1 MNKFILPLLA
11 SLLFVYTSQVF
22 SQDLNA
28 FDPSS
33 FKSNIKSPLKLRDI
47 LNNLP
52 KTESSSTKNN
62 VEIQKVISVDKK
74 IVEIEITGNNLVPS
88 STILNEIFLKIGDEL
103 SPYKIN
109 RVRKNIYSLGIFKNV
124 RTLVET
130 IPNKG
135 KKIIFVIE
143 ERSPIIDIIING
155 NKTISSSLIL
165 NALSS
170 QKGEIEN
177 QNLIRKDITAIKN
190 LYTNLGYSH
199 AKVISVQIAGEDK
212 NKLEIN
218 LSEGIIERFEVT
230 GNTKTNDYVI
240 LRELS
245 MKSGDAFQIE
255 KFNTEMRKIFN
266 LNYFT
271 GLNYDIK
278 PGSTPDQIVI
288 VIEVVEKES
297 SGQLT
302 FGGGFSA
309 QLGFSLFSDFFMDN
323 LMGTGQTIMLKGQ
336 FYLGGT
342 DSAGQ
347 NSTYQFK
354 YTNPWMF
361 GKRRS
366 FTFKTWFTKGLQAS
380 MDFLSSQQEFVNATK
395 KGMEVTF
402 GAPFSYQLKTFHSF
416 KDETVELPDEF
427 IKYKVDSY
435 KFLVSNDSRDVWFNP
450 KNGAHDTFSIEK
462 SFMIYDDS
470 LDFTKYDV
478 SLTRFH
484 EVLANQVFALRYELG
499 LIESPEILEQDKFK
513 SEYYVVGGGST
524 VRGYDERG
532 YSFGNKKS
540 LLSMEYRLLFNETFQ
555 GVLFVDTGLATMGSL
570 ADLSNYKIGKGVG
583 MRMNIPGMGP
593 LRLDFGFG
601 ETGTMRTH
609 FSMGHSF

>member
-1 MNKFILPLLA
+1 MLPVVAVLL
-11 SLLFVYTSQVF
+11 LIFCCPLFT
-22 SQDLNA
+22 QDLKPFEA
-28 FDPSS
+28 SS
-33 FKSNIKSPLKLRDI
+33 FASPIRSPLKLRDI

-52 KTESSSTKNN
+52 KTQRSPTKNN
-62 VEIQKVISVDKK
+62 SETPKEISIDKK
-74 IVEIEITGNNLVPS
+74 IVAIEISGNDRVPS
-88 STILNEIFLKIGDEL
+88 SAILNEIFLKPGDEL

-130 IPNKG
+130 VPNKG
-135 KKIIFVIE
+135 KKIIFVVE
-143 ERSPIIDIIING
+143 ERPLLETIIIKG
-155 NKTISSSLIL
+155 NKTLNSSIIL

-170 QKGEIEN
+170 KTGEIEN
-177 QNLIRKDITAIKN
+177 QNLIRKDITSIKN
-190 LYTNLGYSH
+190 LYSNLGYSH
-199 AKVISVQIAGEDK
+199 AKVISVQLTGTEK

-230 GNTKTNDYVI
+230 GNTKTNDHVI

-245 MKSGDAFQIE
+245 MQPGDPFQIE
-255 KFNTEMRKIFN
+255 EFNIEMRKIFN

-278 PGSTPDQIVI
+278 PGSSPDQIVI
-288 VIEVVEKES
+288 IIEVVEKES

-354 YTNPWMF
+354 YSNPWMF
-361 GKRRS
+361 GQRRS

-395 KGMEVTF
+395 KGMEITL

-416 KDETVELPDEF
+416 KDETIELPDEF

-435 KFLVSNDSRDVWFNP
+435 KFLLSNDSRDVWFNP

-462 SFMIYDDS
+462 SFIIYSDS
-470 LDFTKYDV
+470 LEFTKYDI
-478 SLTRFH
+478 SMTRFH
-484 EVLANQVFALRYELG
+484 EVMDNQVLALRFELG
-499 LIESPEILEQDKFK
+499 LIESPEILNQDKFK

-532 YSFGNKKS
+532 FSFGNKKS
-540 LLSMEYRLLFNETFQ
+540 LLSLEYRLLFNETFQ
-555 GVLFVDTGLATMGSL
+555 GVIFVDTGMATMGSVGGF
-570 ADLSNYKIGKGVG
+570 SNYKTGKGVG
-583 MRMNIPGMGP
+583 MRMNVPGMGP

-601 ETGTMRTH
+601 ETGTMKTH
-609 FSMGHSF
+609 FSMGHTF